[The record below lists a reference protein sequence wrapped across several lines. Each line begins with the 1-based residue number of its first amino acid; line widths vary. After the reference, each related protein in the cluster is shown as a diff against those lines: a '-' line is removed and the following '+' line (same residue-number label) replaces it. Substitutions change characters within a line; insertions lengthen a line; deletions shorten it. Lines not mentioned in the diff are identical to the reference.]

1 MFWVGAALAG
11 ASILS
16 GSAASNAAKRAQR
29 LQAKM
34 TKLKNKRQLQ
44 FSGVEF
50 QQKRAQATASIGA
63 EEDFGSS
70 TYQGATSAMS
80 MQLLENI
87 AFMNK
92 MTKLGGAIS
101 DANQSAATYQ
111 SWGNMLG
118 TAGNLF
124 MGDAGEKMADAFKKD
139 PPAPPPVWPTD
150 NPFIDTI
157 VNPPDTSGFA

>member
-1 MFWVGAALAG
+1 MFWIGAALAG

-16 GSAASNAAKRAQR
+16 GNAAANAAKRGAR

-50 QQKRAQATASIGA
+50 QAKRAAATASIGA
-63 EEDFGSS
+63 EESFGSS

-87 AFMNK
+87 AFMEK

-101 DANQSAATYQ
+101 EASQDAAKYQ
-111 SWGNMLG
+111 TWGNTLG
-118 TAGNLF
+118 TAGNFF
-124 MGDAGEKMADAFKKD
+124 MGGGGEKLEDSL
-139 PPAPPPVWPTD
+139 W
-150 NPFIDTI
+150 DTFGG
-157 VNPPDTSGFA
+157 V

>member
-1 MFWVGAALAG
+1 MFWVGAALTA
-11 ASILS
+11 ASIVS
-16 GSAASNAAKRAQR
+16 GSAASNAAKRASR

-101 DANQSAATYQ
+101 EASQDAAKYQ
-111 SWGNMLG
+111 SWGNALG
-118 TAGNLF
+118 TAGSFF
-124 MGDAGEKMADAFKKD
+124 MSGGGEKLSDSLKD
-139 PPAPPPVWPTD
+139 SFGSKSIFD
-150 NPFIDTI
+150 EL
-157 VNPPDTSGFA
+157 PDSLFTTFGK